1 MKFLVPNV
9 ARVIFPAVALVAI
22 AACGGGGSGSDMGGP
37 PPPTGC
43 VSTATV
49 VCTQSGQVQGA
60 IEGNLRAFRGIPFAA
75 PPVGD
80 LRWRPPAPPAKWQG
94 LRNATAF
101 GNICPQT
108 DHGSTPLGNEDCLTL
123 NVYAINPPT
132 SSPQPVMVFIHGGG
146 EIFGSA
152 QQAPWTLPPPL
163 AGHGVIVVTVQYRL
177 GLLGFLAHPL
187 LTAESP
193 QGSSGNY
200 VLMDQIAALKWVR
213 DNIAEFGGDPTRV
226 MIFGESAG
234 SVNVQALLASPAAA
248 GLFSAA
254 GMESGVFKGGLIG
267 TSVEYAYPW
276 YADVES
282 AVNCA
287 TAADVLACLRAVPAD
302 TLVLTRANSYDTG
315 WVNIEPIVLPEDPF
329 LKLQR
334 LGSPVPLLIGSNSDE
349 QALAYET
356 AAAIDSASYAATV
369 HSQFD
374 VFAPGAGDTLL
385 SLYPAT
391 DYTNPNYAL
400 SALLT
405 DAYFTCKT
413 RNLARAA
420 SGAPGAGVW
429 RYLFTHRYEN
439 DALLNSVGAFHSA
452 ELPFVSGNLSTL
464 TVPIPYSPSDAEIAL
479 ANEMMDYWA
488 RFAATGDP
496 NGSGA
501 VQWLPYDAGENI
513 LQLDDTI
520 VTLAGGYRNAQ
531 CDFLSSL
538 PTHY

>member
-22 AACGGGGSGSDMGGP
+22 TACGGGGSDMGSP

-49 VCTQSGQVQGA
+49 VCTQSGQVRGA
-60 IEGNLRAFRGIPFAA
+60 IEGNFRAFRGIPYAA

-94 LRNATAF
+94 VRNATAF

-123 NVYAINPPT
+123 NVYAINPPA
-132 SSPQPVMVFIHGGG
+132 SSKQPVMVFIHGGG

-213 DNIAEFGGDPTRV
+213 DNIAEFGGDPARV

-234 SVNVQALLASPAAA
+234 SVNAQALLASPAAA
-248 GLFSAA
+248 GLFWAA

-267 TSVEYAYPW
+267 TSIEYAYPW
-276 YADVES
+276 YADVAS
-282 AVNCA
+282 AVNCD
-287 TAADVLACLRAVPAD
+287 TAADVLACLRAVPAN
-302 TLVLTRANSYDTG
+302 TLVLTTANGYDPG
-315 WVNIEPIVLPEDPF
+315 WFNIEPIVLPEDPF

-356 AAAIDSASYAATV
+356 APPIDSASYAAMV

-391 DYTNPNYAL
+391 DYTSPNYAL

-405 DAYFTCKT
+405 DTYFTCKT

-420 SGAPGAGVW
+420 SGAPGARVW
-429 RYLFTHRYEN
+429 RYLYTHRYEN

-452 ELPFVSGNLSTL
+452 ELPFVSGNLQTL
-464 TVPIPYSPSDAEIAL
+464 TVPIPYTPSNAEIAL

-488 RFAATGDP
+488 RLAATGDP

-501 VQWLPYDAGENI
+501 VQWLPYDAGEII

-520 VTLAGGYRNAQ
+520 VTLPGGYRNAQ